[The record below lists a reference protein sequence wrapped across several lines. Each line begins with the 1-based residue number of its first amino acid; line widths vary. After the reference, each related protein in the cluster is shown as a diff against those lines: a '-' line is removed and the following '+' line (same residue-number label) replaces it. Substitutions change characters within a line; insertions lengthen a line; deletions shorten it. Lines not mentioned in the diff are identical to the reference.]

1 MFPLTPVQTPRIPV
15 LSLLL
20 FLSGICNAQPQ
31 SAPNLA
37 LRLHGEVQRAGKF
50 EEEIGHGL
58 VFRLAPSEFGWDIEV
73 GPKGSTDNYMDCV
86 NEPLHGITPF
96 QIEGWLFRNDDNTAT
111 RKASEMLT
119 PGIGEKREFQFVLTA
134 ADEAKSC
141 ADLEKMEYNYD
152 GKSPERTA
160 AAKRFGELAGGD
172 GSVTIT
178 HMTLGNLK
186 LGAQAWIESMRFE
199 ATFSFR
205 TATGKAQ
212 SH

>member
-1 MFPLTPVQTPRIPV
+1 MLLSPARTLRIPAF
-15 LSLLL
+15 LLL
-20 FLSGICNAQPQ
+20 FLSGIGSAQPQ
-31 SAPNLA
+31 SPPDLA
-37 LRLHGEVQRAGKF
+37 IRLHGEVHRTEKF
-50 EEEIGHGL
+50 EKEIGRGL

-73 GPKGSTDNYMDCV
+73 GPKDSTDNYMDCV

-96 QIEGWLFRNDDNTAT
+96 QIEGWLFRNDDNTAP

-141 ADLEKMEYNYD
+141 DDLEKLESSWD
-152 GKSPERTA
+152 EKA
-160 AAKRFGELAGGD
+160 AEPMPASRLFGALAGGD
-172 GSVTIT
+172 GSMTIT

-186 LGAQAWIESMRFE
+186 PGAQAWIESMQFE

-205 TATGKAQ
+205 TATGKSQ

>member
-1 MFPLTPVQTPRIPV
+1 MLLSPARTLRIPAF
-15 LSLLL
+15 LLL
-20 FLSGICNAQPQ
+20 FLSGIGSAQPQ
-31 SAPNLA
+31 SPPDLA
-37 LRLHGEVQRAGKF
+37 IRLHGEVHRAEKF
-50 EEEIGHGL
+50 EKEIGRGL

-73 GPKGSTDNYMDCV
+73 GPKDSTDNYMDCV

-96 QIEGWLFRNDDNTAT
+96 QIEGWLFRNDDNTAP

-141 ADLEKMEYNYD
+141 DDLEKLESSWD
-152 GKSPERTA
+152 EKA
-160 AAKRFGELAGGD
+160 AEPMPASRLFGALAGGD

-186 LGAQAWIESMRFE
+186 PGAQAWIESMQFE

-205 TATGKAQ
+205 MPEKERA
-212 SH
+212 H